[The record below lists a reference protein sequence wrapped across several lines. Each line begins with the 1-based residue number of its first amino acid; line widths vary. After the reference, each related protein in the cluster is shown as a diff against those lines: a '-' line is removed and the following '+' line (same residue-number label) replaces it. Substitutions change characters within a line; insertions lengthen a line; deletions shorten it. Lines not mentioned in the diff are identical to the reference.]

1 MANVRELDDA
11 IGAHGRWKTNLKNA
25 IATGSIDTSVETIRV
40 NNQCAFG
47 KWLYGATL
55 TPKDKTSSHY
65 RTVKDLHAEFHK
77 TAARVAEL
85 AVTGKK
91 VEAEKMMALGGEFAS
106 ISSKLTRAMMEWKE
120 ATK

>member
-1 MANVRELDDA
+1 MASVRELDDA

-25 IATGSIDTSVETIRV
+25 IATGKIETSIETIRV
-40 NNQCAFG
+40 DNQCSFG

-55 TPKDKTSSHY
+55 TPKDKASNHY
-65 RTVKDLHAEFHK
+65 KTVKDLHAEFHK

-91 VEAEKMMALGGEFAS
+91 AEAEKMMGLGGEFAA
-106 ISSKLTRAMMEWKE
+106 ISSKLTRAMMDWKE
-120 ATK
+120 VSK